1 MGDKKASRIFSA
13 LLIFGLVGF
22 LFNFD
27 FYAMGELECDEG
39 DVYRSIDGTCNN
51 IDNPLYGSTGIELLR
66 QGGAEADYKDGVSS
80 PHDVI
85 RPSAR
90 VISNLLS
97 AQSEPVLNGDHA
109 TDFIWQWGQ
118 FLDHDIDL
126 TTSASPPEPFNIKVP
141 SGDPDFDPFNTG
153 TKEISLSRSIY
164 TEDSN
169 PRQQINKITAFI
181 DASNVYGSDD
191 VTAAAL
197 RDPGTLGKLKTSGDN
212 LLPEID
218 TNQGTMFLAGDIR
231 ANEQIALTAMHT
243 LFVREH
249 NRLAEEIAI
258 KHPNFNEDEVYQTAR
273 KVVGAEIQAITFE
286 EFLPKLLGP
295 NSIPHYTG
303 YDPSINPGI
312 VNEFSTA
319 SYRYGHSQLS
329 SNLLVIDGSVKE
341 LVPLRDAFFNPVK
354 FKQVGIDAILQG
366 LAAQKAQE
374 IDLLVVDDVRN
385 FLFGPPGAGGFD
397 LVSLNIQR
405 GRDHGIPDYNSVRM
419 AYGLE
424 PVTSFAQIS
433 SNPDIQGKL
442 QSLYGNVNNIDLWV
456 GGLAEDHV
464 PNAMVG
470 ETIREV
476 LIDQFSRLRDGDR
489 YWYQNDQFF
498 LDNKDHMKQVHQTNL
513 SDLIKL
519 NTDIEQIQHNV
530 FHYKNFK

>member
-1 MGDKKASRIFSA
+1 MGDRKSSTILSA
-13 LLIFGLVGF
+13 VLIFGLIGF

-27 FYAMGELECDEG
+27 FYAMGDPECDED

-51 IDNPLYGSTGIELLR
+51 LTSPLYGSTGVELLR
-66 QGGAEADYKDGVSS
+66 QVGAEADYEDGISS
-80 PHDVI
+80 PQDEI
-85 RPSAR
+85 RPSPR
-90 VISNLLS
+90 EISNVLS

-126 TTSASPPEPFNIKVP
+126 TTSADPAEPFNILVP
-141 SGDPDFDPFNTG
+141 VGDPFFDPDSDG
-153 TKEISLSRSIY
+153 DKVIPLIRSLHN
-164 TEDSN
+164 DGN
-169 PRQQINKITAFI
+169 PRQQINQITAFI

-191 VTAAAL
+191 ATAAAL
-197 RDPGTLGKLKTSGDN
+197 RDPGNLGKLKTSEGN
-212 LLPEID
+212 LLPVI
-218 TNQGTMFLAGDIR
+218 GGGFFMAGDIR

-249 NRLAEEIAI
+249 NRLAEEIAQ
-258 KHPNFNEDEVYQTAR
+258 KHPDFMEEEVYQTAR
-273 KVVGAEIQAITFE
+273 KVVGGEIQVITFQ

-295 NSIPHYTG
+295 NAIPHYTG
-303 YDPSINPGI
+303 YDPSVNPGI
-312 VNEFSTA
+312 ANEFSTA

-329 SNLLVIDGSVKE
+329 ANLLTIGENGKVD
-341 LVPLRDAFFNPVK
+341 VPLREAFFRPDQ
-354 FKQVGIDAILQG
+354 FITFGIDAILQG
-366 LAAQKAQE
+366 LASQKSQE

-385 FLFGPPGAGGFD
+385 FLFGEPGSGGFD

-405 GRDHGIPDYNSVRM
+405 GRDHGLPDYNSVRI

-433 SNPDIQGKL
+433 SNPDIQEKL
-442 QSLYGNVNNIDLWV
+442 ESLYGDVDNIDLWV

-498 LDNKDHMKQVHQTNL
+498 IDNKDHMKQVDKTTL
-513 SDLIKL
+513 SDLIKR
-519 NTDIEQIQHNV
+519 NTDIEKIQHNV